1 MLLRATL
8 IAAAIAMAA
17 LAMAALTD
25 GPQRLEL
32 KGR

>member
-17 LAMAALTD
+17 LAMATLTD